1 MREPLVELPKINVV
15 KEKTKLGQV
24 ERINDASNILVMDLF
39 QKETAPEV
47 YLNLVIT
54 LTANGICGK
63 IIGSFGKSGKLRVR
77 LD

>member
-47 YLNLVIT
+47 YLNLTIT
-54 LTANGICGK
+54 LSANGIRGK